1 MIKAFK
7 YIFVLFF
14 FQIYAQNDVLLKFEK
29 SFSKE
34 FGEGREFKKH
44 LIDLNSDEKEDVIYF
59 FNCGEPNC
67 VKIFLSDKDKYKE
80 VLFEQCSN
88 YTLWRNNEKEVIL
101 KLELF
106 QCCGESP
113 YFSERK
119 FNFKALELIVSENFV
134 SINPE
139 YVANAKNLKPE
150 NNLANPYFVKNTIED
165 YNIRFNPTLENQND
179 EVKESF
185 QFGCEEGT
193 NIISKIKLNSR
204 IKVLAELI
212 QNDRTWLFVEVES
225 KFLNKKCNPVSFDF
239 DNQSLRGWISNK
251 FVEKL

>member
-1 MIKAFK
+1 MIKFFK
-7 YIFVLFF
+7 YIFILFF
-14 FQIYAQNDVLLKFEK
+14 FHVYAQNEVLLNFENN
-29 SFSKE
+29 FNKE
-34 FGEGREFKKH
+34 FGEDREFKKH
-44 LIDLNSDEKEDVIYF
+44 LIDLNSDGKEDVIYF
-59 FNCGEPNC
+59 FNCGEPFC
-67 VKIFLSDKDKYKE
+67 IKIFLSDNDKYKE

-88 YTLWRNNEKEVIL
+88 YSLWRTNDKEVIL

-119 FNFKALELIVSENFV
+119 FKFKDLESQLLENFV
-134 SINPE
+134 SINPD
-139 YVANAKNLKPE
+139 YVSNTKWLKPE
-150 NNLANPYFVKNTIED
+150 SFLNTSYFVKNTIED
-165 YNIRFNPTLENQND
+165 YNLRFSPSIDNLDKEL
-179 EVKESF
+179 KESF

-193 NIISKIKLNSR
+193 NIISKIKLNSK

-212 QNDRTWLFVEVES
+212 KNDRTWLFVEVES
-225 KFLNKKCNPVSFDF
+225 KYLNKKCNPVDFDF